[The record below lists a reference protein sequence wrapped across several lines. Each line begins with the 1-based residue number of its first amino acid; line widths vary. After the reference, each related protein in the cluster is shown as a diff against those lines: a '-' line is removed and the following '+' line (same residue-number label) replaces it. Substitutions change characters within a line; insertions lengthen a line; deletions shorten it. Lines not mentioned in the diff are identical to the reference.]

1 MTDYLSIHTGEVIDA
16 AVARAITS
24 AQPGDLA
31 LTWAAL
37 ATTWD
42 SPPTLAATIAAGAVY
57 GYARGG
63 VQRYRLVPSPYLAA
77 QDAFY
82 SEFDGTD
89 LSGLIVAR
97 G

>member
-1 MTDYLSIHTGEVIDA
+1 MTNYVSSYTGAQIDA

-42 SPPTLAATIAAGAVY
+42 SPPTPAATIAAGAVY
-57 GYARGG
+57 SYARGG
-63 VQRYRLVPSPYLAA
+63 VQRYRLVPSPYVAA

-82 SEFDGTD
+82 SDFDGTD